1 MASGDLFRAFTVR
14 FSFKKRQHVQMLQK
28 FEDRQLT
35 DAKSK
40 NQVVMDALEM
50 YFDALENNRETKEE
64 KWITKEFFEQRLEQ
78 FKQEVKEEIWR
89 ELISILV
96 GSRMAGQPFMAVS
109 SSGEPFATPVS
120 TLVSTMRLSAPI
132 TIWRISKS
140 PRTLR
145 RLPEKRL
152 CWIWKATLPK
162 SLRAFTM
169 CWL

>member
-1 MASGDLFRAFTVR
+1 
-14 FSFKKRQHVQMLQK
+14 MLQK

-35 DAKSK
+35 DGKSK

-64 KWITKEFFEQRLEQ
+64 KWITKEFLEQRLEQ

-109 SSGEPFATPVS
+109 SDGEPATKELIEDEVADIGGMPDVMNKIMDWS
-120 TLVSTMRLSAPI
+120 DS
-132 TIWRISKS
+132 
-140 PRTLR
+140 
-145 RLPEKRL
+145 
-152 CWIWKATLPK
+152 
-162 SLRAFTM
+162 
-169 CWL
+169 

>member
-35 DAKSK
+35 DGKSK

-50 YFDALENNRETKEE
+50 YFDALENNGETKEE
-64 KWITKEFFEQRLEQ
+64 KWITKEFLEQRLEQ

-96 GSRMAGQPFMAVS
+96 SSRIAGQPFMAIS
-109 SSGEPFATPVS
+109 SNGEPATKELIEDEVADIGGMPDVMNKIMDWS
-120 TLVSTMRLSAPI
+120 GS
-132 TIWRISKS
+132 
-140 PRTLR
+140 
-145 RLPEKRL
+145 
-152 CWIWKATLPK
+152 
-162 SLRAFTM
+162 
-169 CWL
+169 